1 MMKSVNLSNSVLA
14 ARGESPKM
22 GTVTDFWQSSFLRN
36 KALRRTKIGWQSPF
50 FVRDHFYHG
59 LLGRSLTW
67 IWTFHIAVAMAGVA
81 WAANSPKKQVA
92 AQTTPKAAVQTGA
105 AKENLANGRDAS
117 KTISIQLAPSEVD
130 LWGRN
135 ASQRFLVI
143 GRFADGMERDL
154 TARSSFTISNPK
166 LAEVSPHG
174 RVVALADGETFLEAE
189 VSGRAVR
196 AKVRIKGSDEKRPFS
211 FGRDIGGIFTKKGC
225 SDSHCHGSV
234 KGKGGFKLSM
244 NALHPRDDYQ
254 WIIEGGAYQVLTA
267 EPGGERIPRIDLGE
281 PENSL
286 LLQKPAFTVPH
297 GGGQVL
303 PVGSVDYET
312 ILNWIRSGAPFGV
325 EGGESAK
332 ITGLQVFPKEFI
344 LDSNGKQHLLVTA
357 EFSNGRRED
366 FSDQVMYST
375 NNAEVVKVSSE
386 GLVEAVKRGETSV
399 IIRAPEFTV
408 SARVGV
414 VAEPISDYP
423 SAPQKN
429 FIDDHVFAKLR
440 KFHIVP
446 SELSSDS
453 EFVRRVCLDL
463 TGTLP
468 PPDRV
473 REFLTSGDPQKRER
487 LIEILLH
494 SPEYVDYWTFRFS
507 DLFRVA
513 LYAAGFSPNKA
524 HPYWTWIR
532 DSIEKN
538 KPYDQIAIERVAA
551 QGTVGPAAHY
561 MPGEFQPY
569 DNMAEQI
576 RVFMGRRLDCAQ
588 CHNHPYETWS
598 QNQFW
603 GLAAFFGGLSRIGG
617 VLADVPGGGFAK
629 GGTTGPAR
637 PMLHPRTKVAVK
649 PAFLDGKVLPHAESA
664 DLRMELAN
672 WMTRHPYFAEA
683 AVNRMWSYFFGRG
696 IVDPVDDFRSTDPAT
711 HPELLEA
718 LADDFR
724 QNKHDLKHLM
734 RTIVQSRTYQLSNV
748 PNETNK
754 DDTINYSRSWPR
766 ALDAEVLLDAISVVS
781 GVPESFARASGAG
794 GKDPMGARAINIK
807 DTDSYASRFLDM
819 YGRTDRMMV
828 PERDRNAN
836 LTQALHMLV
845 GTTYTDKLSEE
856 GSRIDRWMR
865 NGASDKEII
874 EELCLAGLS
883 RFPSE
888 EEIKVLGGLIQN
900 SPSRRRALEDLMW
913 GLITSREFAYKH

>member
-1 MMKSVNLSNSVLA
+1 MMKSVSLSNSVL
-14 ARGESPKM
+14 
-22 GTVTDFWQSSFLRN
+22 
-36 KALRRTKIGWQSPF
+36 RRF
-50 FVRDHFYHG
+50 
-59 LLGRSLTW
+59 LTW

-92 AQTTPKAAVQTGA
+92 AQTNPKAATQTGVA
-105 AKENLANGRDAS
+105 NENLPNGQDAS
-117 KTISIQLAPSEVD
+117 KTISIQLVPSEVD

-135 ASQRFLVI
+135 ASQQFLVI

-154 TARSSFTISNPK
+154 TARSSFRISDPK
-166 LAEVSPHG
+166 LAEISPHG
-174 RVVALADGETFLEAE
+174 QVVAFADGETFLEAE
-189 VSGRAVR
+189 VFGRAVR
-196 AKVRIKGSDEKRPFS
+196 AEVRVKSSDEKRPFS
-211 FGRDIGGIFTKKGC
+211 FGQDIGGIFTKKGC
-225 SDSHCHGSV
+225 NDSHCHGSV

-244 NALHPRDDYQ
+244 NALHPRDDYE

-267 EPGGERIPRIDLGE
+267 EPGGERIPRIDLE
-281 PENSL
+281 KPENSL

-303 PVGSVDYET
+303 QPGSVDYET
-312 ILNWIRSGAPFGV
+312 ILDWIRSGAPFGL
-325 EGGESAK
+325 EGGELAK
-332 ITGLQVFPKEFI
+332 ITGVQVFPKEFI
-344 LDSNGKQHLLVTA
+344 LNSNGRHRLLVTA
-357 EFSNGRRED
+357 ELSNGRRED
-366 FSDQVMYST
+366 FTDQVMYST
-375 NNAEVVKVSSE
+375 NNSEVVKVSSG
-386 GLVEAVKRGETSV
+386 GLVEAVERGETSV
-399 IIRAPEFTV
+399 IIRAPGFTV

-414 VAEPISDYP
+414 VAEPIANYP
-423 SAPQKN
+423 SAPRKN

-440 KFHIVP
+440 KFNIVP

-473 REFLTSGDPQKRER
+473 REFLTSGDPQKREK
-487 LIEILLH
+487 LIEILLN

-513 LYAAGFSPNKA
+513 LYAAGFTPQKA
-524 HPYWTWIR
+524 HPYWVWIR
-532 DSIEKN
+532 DSVEEN
-538 KPYDQIAIERVAA
+538 KPYDQIAIERVSA
-551 QGTVGPAAHY
+551 QGTGGPTAHY

-569 DNMAEQI
+569 DYMAEQI

-598 QNQFW
+598 QDQFW
-603 GLAAFFGGLSRIGG
+603 GLAAFFGRLSPIGA

-649 PAFLDGKVLPHAESA
+649 PAFLGGEGLPKAESA
-664 DLRMELAN
+664 DLRMELAH

-696 IVDPVDDFRSTDPAT
+696 IVDPVDDFKSTDPAT
-711 HPELLEA
+711 HPELLEE

-724 QNKHDLKHLM
+724 QNNYDLKHLM
-734 RTIVQSRTYQLSNV
+734 RMIVQSRTYQLSNI
-748 PNETNK
+748 PNESNK
-754 DDTINYSRSWPR
+754 DDTINYSHSWPR
-766 ALDAEVLLDAISVVS
+766 ALDAEVLLDAISLVS
-781 GVPESFARASGAG
+781 SVPESFTRASGPG
-794 GKDPMGARAINIK
+794 GKDPIGARAIHIK

-828 PERDRNAN
+828 PERDRTAN

-856 GSRIDRWMR
+856 GGRIDRWMG
-865 NGASDKEII
+865 NGASDKEVI

-883 RFPSE
+883 RFPSKE
-888 EEIKVLGGLIQN
+888 EVEVLGRLIQK
-900 SPSRRRALEDLMW
+900 SPSRQRALEDLMW

>member
-1 MMKSVNLSNSVLA
+1 MMKSVSLSNSA
-14 ARGESPKM
+14 P
-22 GTVTDFWQSSFLRN
+22 
-36 KALRRTKIGWQSPF
+36 
-50 FVRDHFYHG
+50 
-59 LLGRSLTW
+59 GRYLTW
-67 IWTFHIAVAMAGVA
+67 IWTLHIAVVLAGVA

-92 AQTTPKAAVQTGA
+92 TQTAPKAATQAGV
-105 AKENLANGRDAS
+105 AKENLANGQDAS
-117 KTISIQLAPSEVD
+117 NTISIQLVPSEVD

-135 ASQRFLVI
+135 ASQRVLVI

-154 TARSSFTISNPK
+154 TTRSSFTISNPK
-166 LAEVSPHG
+166 LAEASPHG

-189 VSGRAVR
+189 VFGRAVR
-196 AKVRIKGSDEKRPFS
+196 AKVRVKGSNEERPFS
-211 FGRDIGGIFTKKGC
+211 FGQDIGGILTKKGC
-225 SDSHCHGSV
+225 NDSHCHGSV

-244 NALHPRDDYQ
+244 NALHPHDDYE
-254 WIIEGGAYQVLTA
+254 WIIEGGAYQVLTP
-267 EPGGERIPRIDLGE
+267 EPGGERKPRVDLEE

-286 LLQKPAFTVPH
+286 LLQKASFAVPH
-297 GGGQVL
+297 GGGQIL
-303 PVGSVDYET
+303 QPASVDHET
-312 ILNWIRSGAPFGV
+312 ILNWIRSGAPFGL
-325 EGGESAK
+325 EGGELAK
-332 ITGLQVFPKEFI
+332 LTGIQVFPKEFI
-344 LDSNGKQHLLVTA
+344 LDSSGRHHLLVTA

-366 FSDQVMYST
+366 FTDQVMYST
-375 NNAEVVKVSSE
+375 NNSEVVKVSSE

-399 IIRAPEFTV
+399 IIRAPGFTV

-414 VAEPISDYP
+414 VAEPVADYP
-423 SAPQKN
+423 SAPRKN

-440 KFHIVP
+440 RFNILP

-473 REFLTSGDPQKRER
+473 REFLTSADPQKRER
-487 LIEILLH
+487 LIEILLN

-513 LYAAGFSPNKA
+513 LYAAGFTPKKA

-551 QGTVGPAAHY
+551 QGTVGPTAHY
-561 MPGEFQPY
+561 MPGEFQPHDY
-569 DNMAEQI
+569 MAEQI

-598 QNQFW
+598 QDQYW
-603 GLAAFFGGLSRIGG
+603 GLAAFFGRLSSIGG

-637 PMLHPRTKVAVK
+637 PMLHPRAKVEVK
-649 PAFLDGKVLPHAESA
+649 PAFLDGKVQPDPESA

-683 AVNRMWSYFFGRG
+683 AVNRMWSHFFGRG
-696 IVDPVDDFRSTDPAT
+696 IVDPVDDFKSMDPPS

-724 QNKHDLKHLM
+724 QNKYDLKHLI
-734 RTIVQSRTYQLSNV
+734 RTIVQSRTYQLSNI
-748 PNETNK
+748 PNETNRG
-754 DDTINYSRSWPR
+754 DTINYSHSWPR
-766 ALDAEVLLDAISVVS
+766 AMDAEVLLDAISVVS
-781 GVPESFARASGAG
+781 EVPESLTRASGAG
-794 GKDPMGARAINIK
+794 GTEPIGTRAINIK

-828 PERDRNAN
+828 PERDRTAN

-856 GSRIDRWMR
+856 GGRIDRWMG
-865 NGASDKEII
+865 NGASDKEVI

-883 RFPSE
+883 RFPSKE
-888 EEIKVLGGLIQN
+888 EVEVLGRLIQK
-900 SPSRRRALEDLMW
+900 SPSRQRALEDLMW

>member
-1 MMKSVNLSNSVLA
+1 MIF
-14 ARGESPKM
+14 R
-22 GTVTDFWQSSFLRN
+22 DLRFHQG
-36 KALRRTKIGWQSPF
+36 LRR
-50 FVRDHFYHG
+50 RY
-59 LLGRSLTW
+59 LTW
-67 IWTFHIAVAMAGVA
+67 IWTFLVAVSMAGVA
-81 WAANSPKKQVA
+81 WAADPPKKQVA
-92 AQTTPKAAVQTGA
+92 APTAQKAADQTGV
-105 AKENLANGRDAS
+105 AKENLANRQDAS
-117 KTISIQLAPSEVD
+117 KIISIQLAPSEVD
-130 LWGRN
+130 LWGSN

-154 TARSSFTISNPK
+154 TARSSFTIANPK

-174 RVVALADGETFLEAE
+174 RVAALRDGETFLEAE

-196 AKVRIKGSDEKRPFS
+196 AKVRVKGSQEERPFS
-211 FGRDIGGIFTKKGC
+211 FGREIGGILTKKGC
-225 SDSHCHGSV
+225 NDSHCHGSV

-244 NALHPRDDYQ
+244 NALHPRDDYE

-267 EPGGERIPRIDLGE
+267 EPGGERIPRIDLE
-281 PENSL
+281 TPENSL

-297 GGGQVL
+297 GGGQIL

-325 EGGESAK
+325 EEGESAK
-332 ITGLQVFPKEFI
+332 ITDVQVFPKEFI
-344 LDSNGKQHLLVTA
+344 LGSNGKHRLLVTA
-357 EFSNGRRED
+357 ELSNGRRED
-366 FSDQVMYST
+366 FTDQVMYST

-386 GLVEAVKRGETSV
+386 GLVEAVKKGETSI
-399 IIRAPEFTV
+399 IIRAPGFTV

-414 VAEPISDYP
+414 VAEPITDYP
-423 SAPQKN
+423 SAPRKN

-440 KFHIVP
+440 KFHIIP
-446 SELSSDS
+446 SDLSSDG

-463 TGTLP
+463 AGTLP

-473 REFLTSGDPQKRER
+473 REFLASGDPQKREK

-513 LYAAGFSPNKA
+513 LYAAGFSPNKT

-532 DSIEKN
+532 DSIEEN
-538 KPYDQIAIERVAA
+538 KPYDRIAIERVAA
-551 QGTVGPAAHY
+551 QGTAGPAAHY

-598 QNQFW
+598 QNQYW
-603 GLAAFFGGLSRIGG
+603 GLAAFFGRLSRVGG

-637 PMLHPRTKVAVK
+637 PMLHPRTKVEVT
-649 PAFLDGKVLPHAESA
+649 PAFLDGKVLPEAESA
-664 DLRMELAN
+664 DLRMELAD

-696 IVDPVDDFRSTDPAT
+696 IVDPVDDFKSTDPPT

-724 QNKHDLKHLM
+724 RNDYDLKHLM
-734 RTIVQSRTYQLSNV
+734 RMIVQSRTYQLSKI
-748 PNETNK
+748 PNKTNE

-766 ALDAEVLLDAISVVS
+766 ALDAEVLLDAISAVS
-781 GVPESFARASGAG
+781 GVPESFTRASGPG
-794 GKDPMGARAINIK
+794 GTDPIGSRAIHIK

-845 GTTYTDKLSEE
+845 GATYTDKLSAD
-856 GSRIDRWMR
+856 GSRIDRWMK
-865 NGASDKEII
+865 NGASDEEVI
-874 EELCLAGLS
+874 EDLCLAGFS

-888 EEIKVLGGLIQN
+888 EELEVLGALIRK
-900 SPSRRRALEDLMW
+900 SPSRQQALEDLMW